1 MAVVAYSPCPSVPT
15 GKLLATQQVARM
27 ISSFIGS
34 NKYFESQYLAG
45 KISLQLTPQGTMVE
59 RCRAGAFG
67 IPAFYTP
74 TGFGTSVQT
83 GEIIVKYK
91 EGTEKPEPEEWA
103 KPRETR
109 EYNGKGYI
117 LEEAIYGDVAIV
129 HAWKAD
135 KMGNCQFR

>member
-1 MAVVAYSPCPSVPT
+1 MT
-15 GKLLATQQVARM
+15 NQVSRM

-34 NKYFESQYLAG
+34 NKYFESQYLSG
-45 KISLQLTPQGTMVE
+45 KVSLQLTPQGTMVE
-59 RCRAGAFG
+59 RVRAGAFG
-67 IPAFYTP
+67 MPAFYTP

-91 EGTEKPEPEEWA
+91 EGAEKPEPEEWA

-109 EYNGKGYI
+109 MYNGKGYI
-117 LEEAIYGDVAIV
+117 LEEAIQGDVAIV